1 MFLNSLKIDN
11 YKNLDK
17 LKFNFNKKI
26 NCFIG
31 KNGIGKTN
39 IIDSIY
45 HLAFTKSYFNPSTS
59 QNVKIGE
66 DFFSIN
72 GNFEINNRDEKYYS
86 FSDWNFKFKKDN
98 SQKDINF
105 LKSFKQ
111 EYSSKMIKNT
121 LTIKADE

>member
-45 HLAFTKSYFNPSTS
+45 HLAFTKA
-59 QNVKIGE
+59 
-66 DFFSIN
+66 
-72 GNFEINNRDEKYYS
+72 
-86 FSDWNFKFKKDN
+86 
-98 SQKDINF
+98 
-105 LKSFKQ
+105 
-111 EYSSKMIKNT
+111 T
-121 LTIKADE
+121 LTHQHHKMLKLAKIFFQLTATLKLIIEMK

>member
-1 MFLNSLKIDN
+1 MKNKEINKIIITGGGTGGHLIPSFAIADALKRKQTNID
-11 YKNLDK
+11 
-17 LKFNFNKKI
+17 I
-26 NCFIG
+26 RFIG
-31 KNGIGKTN
+31 SSMGIESKL
-39 IIDSIY
+39 Y
-45 HLAFTKSYFNPSTS
+45 K
-59 QNVKIGE
+59 
-66 DFFSIN
+66 
-72 GNFEINNRDEKYYS
+72 NRDEKYYS